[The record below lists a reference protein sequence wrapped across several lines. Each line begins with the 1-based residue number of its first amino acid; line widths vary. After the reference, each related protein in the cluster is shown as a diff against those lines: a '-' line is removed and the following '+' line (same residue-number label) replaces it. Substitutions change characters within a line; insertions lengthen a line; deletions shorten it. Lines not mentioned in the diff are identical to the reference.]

1 MVSVGSSSQGGG
13 HFDFLSDEEETKE
26 EKQPDVEE
34 ETDEEDKPF
43 IEFIDC
49 CRPRGE
55 HYDDGILHHASV
67 SVDVD
72 SVVAFAAKGD
82 GILRAL
88 PEEAN
93 FSMRTLMS
101 RTHKAHSS
109 RVLVKLNHTDS
120 RRPKR
125 RGVLPGS
132 DFNVPLEHFP
142 NVQLGT
148 VVLANSLF
156 SLNLYALDRQYLK
169 HGENYFSNVEMD
181 VIVGAMNEAITSF
194 NDIAIGSGLNTGQR
208 RQSSHLYKAS
218 RQGSHA
224 NDAQSF
230 RNTLSQPSATCFLR
244 AFQEALSVI
253 AAEDTNPSENQ
264 NPLESERLKIRV
276 AFARSLEH
284 SGQYVLT
291 GAGLK
296 HSLTVKTITLADV
309 ETYVDN
315 LPAGSVEA
323 QWGTN
328 RIL

>member
-13 HFDFLSDEEETKE
+13 HFDFLSDKEETKE

-34 ETDEEDKPF
+34 ETDEEYKPF

-132 DFNVPLEHFP
+132 
-142 NVQLGT
+142 
-148 VVLANSLF
+148 VLIFYQTKRKQRKKNSQMLKKKQMKKISH
-156 SLNLYALDRQYLK
+156 SLNL
-169 HGENYFSNVEMD
+169 
-181 VIVGAMNEAITSF
+181 
-194 NDIAIGSGLNTGQR
+194 
-208 RQSSHLYKAS
+208 
-218 RQGSHA
+218 
-224 NDAQSF
+224 
-230 RNTLSQPSATCFLR
+230 
-244 AFQEALSVI
+244 
-253 AAEDTNPSENQ
+253 
-264 NPLESERLKIRV
+264 
-276 AFARSLEH
+276 
-284 SGQYVLT
+284 
-291 GAGLK
+291 
-296 HSLTVKTITLADV
+296 
-309 ETYVDN
+309 
-315 LPAGSVEA
+315 
-323 QWGTN
+323 
-328 RIL
+328 

>member
-13 HFDFLSDEEETKE
+13 HFDFLSDKEETKE

-34 ETDEEDKPF
+34 ETDEEYKPF

-101 RTHKAHSS
+101 RTHKEHSS

-120 RRPKR
+120 RRPKQR
-125 RGVLPGS
+125 AVLPGS

-156 SLNLYALDRQYLK
+156 SLNLYALDHQYLK
-169 HGENYFSNVEMD
+169 RGENYFSNVEMD
-181 VIVGAMNEAITSF
+181 VIMGAMNEAITSF
-194 NDIAIGSGLNTGQR
+194 NDIAIGSGLNTGQHW
-208 RQSSHLYKAS
+208 QSSHLYKAS

-230 RNTLSQPSATCFLR
+230 RNTLSQPSAMCFLW

-264 NPLESERLKIRV
+264 NLLESK
-276 AFARSLEH
+276 
-284 SGQYVLT
+284 
-291 GAGLK
+291 
-296 HSLTVKTITLADV
+296 
-309 ETYVDN
+309 
-315 LPAGSVEA
+315 
-323 QWGTN
+323 
-328 RIL
+328 